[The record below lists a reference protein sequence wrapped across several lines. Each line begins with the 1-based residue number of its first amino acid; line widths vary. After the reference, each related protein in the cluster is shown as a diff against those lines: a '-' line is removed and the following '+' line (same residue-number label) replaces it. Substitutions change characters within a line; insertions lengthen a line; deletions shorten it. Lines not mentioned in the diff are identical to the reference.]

1 MPSPGIKEDR
11 PSYVRFEKRPV
22 ESRPLSLANGHY
34 STIDIDFAII
44 TPHGTTDEIPR
55 VVKDW
60 FEYLDQSVREERTPQ
75 KFVDYYKDCYQ
86 HYLKGEEVPLV
97 GTPIRDW
104 PPIGPTQ
111 RAGLLTAR
119 IYTVEDLA
127 NANESAI
134 GMLGMGG
141 RELQQKAANWLKS
154 ATEVGKITE
163 EISTLQVTNK
173 RLETVVT
180 HQQET
185 IKKMREEL
193 NTMLEQQIRPSPI
206 EGKVE

>member
-1 MPSPGIKEDR
+1 MQPGVKEDR

-22 ESRPLSLANGHY
+22 EDRQLSLANGHY
-34 STIDIDFAII
+34 STIDVDFAII
-44 TPHGTTDEIPR
+44 TPHGTSDEIPR

-75 KFVDYYKDCYQ
+75 KFVTYYKECYA
-86 HYLKGEEVPLV
+86 HYLKGEDTPLV

-104 PPIGPTQ
+104 PVVGPSQ
-111 RAGLLTAR
+111 RAGLLSAR

-127 NANESAI
+127 NANESAL
-134 GMLGMGG
+134 GMLGMGA
-141 RELQQKAANWLKS
+141 RELQQKAQNWLKS

-163 EISTLQVTNK
+163 EISSLQVTNK
-173 RLETVVT
+173 RLETVVVR
-180 HQQET
+180 QEET

-193 NTMLEQQIRPSPI
+193 STMLEQQVRPSPI
-206 EGKVE
+206 ENKVE